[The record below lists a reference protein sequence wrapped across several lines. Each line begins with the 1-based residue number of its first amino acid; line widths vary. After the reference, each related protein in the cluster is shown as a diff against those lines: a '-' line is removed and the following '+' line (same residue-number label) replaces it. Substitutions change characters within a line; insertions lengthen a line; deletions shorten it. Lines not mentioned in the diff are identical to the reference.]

1 MEFGDASGTA
11 LMDVRSRTWSNEVI
25 AAIDP
30 VIADYLP
37 ALSSSDQAC
46 GTLRSEIARKYGL
59 SQSVLVSAGGGDNM
73 MGAIGTG
80 NVVSGVATAS
90 FGTSGTIYA
99 YNDAPVID
107 PRGEIAAFCDSTN
120 GYLPLMCTMNVT
132 KVSEHFRKLLEMDH
146 AQLNTSIESVPA
158 GSGGLVLLP
167 YFEGE
172 RTPSIP
178 DGSGAFIGL
187 NGKTMNPDYMVRA
200 AVEGVTMGMNF
211 GLQRLKELGVS
222 TSEVRLTGGGSR
234 SSAWR
239 QIIADVFGSPVVSML
254 EDEGA
259 ALGGA
264 LQAAWCWSRQSD
276 PNVSIQSITESA
288 TALDEST
295 RLEPNESAKARYEEL
310 QAFHTSLSK
319 SMEPV
324 FEKHAAF
331 KR

>member
-1 MEFGDASGTA
+1 
-11 LMDVRSRTWSNEVI
+11 
-25 AAIDP
+25 
-30 VIADYLP
+30 
-37 ALSSSDQAC
+37 
-46 GTLRSEIARKYGL
+46 
-59 SQSVLVSAGGGDNM
+59 
-73 MGAIGTG
+73 
-80 NVVSGVATAS
+80 
-90 FGTSGTIYA
+90 
-99 YNDAPVID
+99 
-107 PRGEIAAFCDSTN
+107 
-120 GYLPLMCTMNVT
+120 
-132 KVSEHFRKLLEMDH
+132 
-146 AQLNTSIESVPA
+146 
-158 GSGGLVLLP
+158 
-167 YFEGE
+167 
-172 RTPSIP
+172 
-178 DGSGAFIGL
+178 
-187 NGKTMNPDYMVRA
+187 MNPDYMVRA

-211 GLQRLKELGVS
+211 GLQRLKKLGVS

-239 QIIADVFGSPVVSML
+239 QVIADVFGSPVVCML

-276 PNVSIQSITESA
+276 SSVSIQSITESA

-295 RLEPNESAKARYEEL
+295 RLEPNESVKARYEEL